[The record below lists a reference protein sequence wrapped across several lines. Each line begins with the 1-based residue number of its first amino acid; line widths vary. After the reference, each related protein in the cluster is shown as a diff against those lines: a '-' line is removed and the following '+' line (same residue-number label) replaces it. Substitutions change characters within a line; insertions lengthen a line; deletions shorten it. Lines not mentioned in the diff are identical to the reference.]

1 MTGTLTEQEKLWA
14 LYIQLLVSR
23 SACFSYLSRWREA
36 RPQPSS
42 CMRLFCRCM
51 FGLRS

>member
-23 SACFSYLSRWREA
+23 GFAAMIFSSICRSEA
-36 RPQPSS
+36 
-42 CMRLFCRCM
+42 
-51 FGLRS
+51 